1 MANKKIT
8 DLTALTTPDGADLL
22 IIDDVSV
29 TETKKITFANL
40 TSVFATTGSNTYAG
54 NQTVNG
60 FVSASLGF
68 TGSFKGNLD
77 GNAST
82 ANTALTASYVLNA
95 VSASFATNA
104 LTASYVLNAVSSSF
118 ASTALT
124 ASYVLNAVSSSFATT
139 ASYADFALTASY
151 ALTSSLAQ
159 SANVLTITSYFT
171 SLNGIAN
178 GVATSIG
185 SIYIPAAITI
195 STNSLAYIGGSTASE
210 TAILKM
216 VPINTATVSA
226 SWSRTNVLGSVAL
239 ASPVALGVGWYDII
253 LETGSGTQT
262 GFARGLYITT

>member
-8 DLTALTTPDGADLL
+8 DLTALTTPDPADLL
-22 IIDDVSV
+22 IIDDVSAV
-29 TETKKITFANL
+29 ETKKITFANL
-40 TSVFATTGSNTYAG
+40 TSTFATTGSNTFIG
-54 NQTVNG
+54 NEVVTG
-60 FVSASLGF
+60 SVSATLGF
-68 TGSFKGNLD
+68 TGSLKGNVD

-82 ANTALTASYVLNA
+82 AT
-95 VSASFATNA
+95 
-104 LTASYVLNAVSSSF
+104 
-118 ASTALT
+118 T

-139 ASYADFALTASY
+139 ASYASFALTASY

-195 STNSLAYIGGSTASE
+195 STDSLAYIGGSTASE
-210 TAILKM
+210 TAILKL

-226 SWSRTNVLGSVAL
+226 SWTRTNILGSVAL

-253 LETGSGTQT
+253 LETGTGTQT
-262 GFARGLYITT
+262 GFARGLYIRT